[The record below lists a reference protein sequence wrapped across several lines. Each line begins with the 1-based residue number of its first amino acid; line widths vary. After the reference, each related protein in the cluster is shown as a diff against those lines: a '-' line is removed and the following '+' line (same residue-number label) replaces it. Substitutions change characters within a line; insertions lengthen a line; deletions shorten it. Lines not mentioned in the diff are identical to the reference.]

1 MKAML
6 LQSDLHNQFWAK
18 AAAMFVYVHNL
29 LPRERL
35 GGKSAW
41 SVFTSADPP
50 IPGFS
55 FGEQVVFWT
64 EPTKRSKLRPR
75 ATKGLFLGPGMAAVQ
90 TSFPGCHRVWN
101 LDKKWLTIVSDVR
114 SLQTRFTPGICS
126 ASLRDSSRPST
137 MCATLSATASRA
149 RHARAGSAHRSA
161 RTNPSLRPRREGC
174 FGARAGS
181 ACPLPSA

>member
-1 MKAML
+1 
-6 LQSDLHNQFWAK
+6 
-18 AAAMFVYVHNL
+18 MFVYVHNL
-29 LPRERL
+29 LPREHL

-41 SVFTSADPP
+41 SVFTSKANPP

-64 EPTKRSKLRPR
+64 EPTKGSKLRPR
-75 ATKGLFLGPGMAAVQ
+75 GTKGLFLGPAMAAVQ

-101 LDKKWLTIVSDVR
+101 LDKKRLTIVSNVR
-114 SLQTRFTPGICS
+114 SLQTRFTPEICS
-126 ASLRDSSRPST
+126 ASLRDSSRLPT

-161 RTNPSLRPRREGC
+161 SAGNVPQPATEERGVLRRLGRV
-174 FGARAGS
+174 S
-181 ACPLPSA
+181 IPLALV